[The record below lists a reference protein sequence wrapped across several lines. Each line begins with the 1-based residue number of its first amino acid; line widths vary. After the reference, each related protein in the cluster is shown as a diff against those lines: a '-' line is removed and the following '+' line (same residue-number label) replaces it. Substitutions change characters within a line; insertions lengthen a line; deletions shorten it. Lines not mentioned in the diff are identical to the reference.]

1 MESHKIILITGA
13 SSGIGMSA
21 AFRLLAAGQK
31 VYAAARRLER
41 MTALKDAGATLLN
54 MDVTDEA
61 SMQEGIGRII
71 AEQGRIDVLVN
82 NAGYGYFGPLE
93 TVPQEEARRQFDV
106 NVFGL
111 ARLTQLVLP
120 YMREQGGGRIIN
132 VASMAGHFCEPR
144 GDWYH
149 ATKYAVV
156 GLSGCLRMEVRDFGI
171 KVVLI
176 EPGAI
181 RSEWSGI
188 AMQHLEETTEG
199 TPYEEGAKRQAG
211 LFRWAYSHLASSP
224 EKVSKAI
231 FKAATAPNPHI
242 SYRMG
247 MGSKATR
254 ALKAVLPA
262 RAFDA
267 IMIKTF
273 G

>member
-1 MESHKIILITGA
+1 
-13 SSGIGMSA
+13 MSA
-21 AFRLLAAGQK
+21 AFRLLAAGNT
-31 VYAAARRLER
+31 VYAAARRMER
-41 MTALKDAGATLLN
+41 MTALRDAGAILLQ
-54 MDVTDEA
+54 MDVTDDAALEKGVA
-61 SMQEGIGRII
+61 RVI
-71 AEQGRIDVLVN
+71 AEQGRIDILIN
-82 NAGYGYFGPLE
+82 NAGYGSFGPLE
-93 TVPQEEARRQFDV
+93 TVPEEEARRQFDV

-120 YMREQGGGRIIN
+120 YMREKGSGRIIN

-156 GLSGCLRMEVRDFGI
+156 GLSECLRMEVRDFGI

-181 RSEWSGI
+181 RSEWSTI
-188 AMQHLEETTEG
+188 AMNNLEAVTEG
-199 TPYEEGAKRQAG
+199 TAYEEGSRRQAK
-211 LFRWAYSHLASSP
+211 LFKWAYSHLASSP

-231 FKAATAPNPHI
+231 FKAATAPRPRL

-247 MGSKATR
+247 LGSHATR

-262 RAFDA
+262 RAFDSM
-267 IMIKTF
+267 MIKVF

>member
-1 MESHKIILITGA
+1 MKDSKVILITGA

-21 AFRLLAAGQK
+21 AFRLLAAGHK
-31 VYAAARRLER
+31 VYAAARRVER
-41 MTALKDAGATLLN
+41 MSALQDVGAILLS

-61 SMQEGIGRII
+61 SLEAGVNRILE
-71 AEQGRIDVLVN
+71 EQGRIDVLVN
-82 NAGYGYFGPLE
+82 NAGYGSFGPLE
-93 TVPQEEARRQFDV
+93 TVPAEEARRQFDV

-111 ARLTQLVLP
+111 AKLTQLVLP
-120 YMREQGGGRIIN
+120 SMREHGEGRIIN

-156 GLSGCLRMEVRDFGI
+156 SLSECLRMEVRDFGI

-188 AMQHLEETTEG
+188 AMDHLEEVTAG
-199 TPYEEGAKRQAG
+199 TIYEEGARRQSK
-211 LFRWAYSHLASSP
+211 LFRYAYSHFASSP

-231 FKAATAPNPHI
+231 FKAATVARPRL

-262 RAFDA
+262 RAFDSM
-267 IMIKTF
+267 MIKVF